1 MTPTGKMMLCCA
13 AIGLAVIVAVATR
26 PPPVV
31 HAPALTPSQVAE
43 LAPPPPPAPVAKRA
57 VTVDEELDAGQ
68 PDPGMYAEDGS
79 GS

>member
-13 AIGLAVIVAVATR
+13 VIGFAAIVAVATK

-31 HAPALTPSQVAE
+31 HAPALTPAQVAE
-43 LAPPPPPAPVAKRA
+43 MAPPPPAPIAERVM
-57 VTVDEELDAGQ
+57 TVDEELDAGQ
-68 PDPGMYAEDGS
+68 PDPGIFAEDGS